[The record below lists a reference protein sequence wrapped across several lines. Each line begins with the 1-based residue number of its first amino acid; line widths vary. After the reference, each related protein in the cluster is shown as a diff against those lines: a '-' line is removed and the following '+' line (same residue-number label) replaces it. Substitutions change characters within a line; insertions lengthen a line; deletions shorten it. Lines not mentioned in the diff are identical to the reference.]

1 MTNGR
6 THHLDIVP
14 TRERGDSDFST
25 VVPFA
30 AARAEPTASAIA
42 SAPPIAVDNVIPFAR
57 AREPSSKPAP
67 EVAFDLAQRPAPLV
81 LGLERRA
88 QTGALLLVSL
98 LMHGSL
104 YVAFTREPEPMASI
118 GIEAISVEIVLGAN
132 MPAGLAATPGRQQ
145 ATSAPAHDPNPNQ
158 LDPDTTAK
166 VEEVRPKDVIPDQQ
180 QQAKPADTAVAEV
193 KPEQTVAEVA
203 ERPIPAQ
210 PAEAQPERAEEPPQQ
225 TALLRTEP
233 TPASREP
240 ELTAAPE
247 EPTKVTPAEPDKP
260 HPVKT
265 ETKPEPTPKHDTRKK
280 EREARPKQERPGP
293 AQKTASRDTNPTGP
307 RAVAASGV
315 GPGRSQLDT
324 NYRGLVAAHLARH
337 KQFPAEARSRGEQG
351 SATVSFALDGSG
363 RVTRVALVRGS
374 GVASIDQ
381 EATAMVRRASP
392 FPAPPGGR
400 GMSFTVPVSFR
411 IQ

>member
-1 MTNGR
+1 MTTNGR

-30 AARAEPTASAIA
+30 AAREPTAAAIA
-42 SAPPIAVDNVIPFAR
+42 SAPAIASNNVIPFAR
-57 AREPSSKPAP
+57 ARESSGKPAP
-67 EVAFDLAQRPAPLV
+67 KVAFDPAQRPAPPV
-81 LGLERRA
+81 PGQERRA

-98 LMHGSL
+98 LVHGSL

-132 MPAGLAATPGRQQ
+132 MPAGLATTPGRRE
-145 ATSAPAHDPNPNQ
+145 ATSAPAHDPNPNP

-166 VEEVRPKDVIPDQQ
+166 VEEVRPKEVIPDRQ
-180 QQAKPADTAVAEV
+180 QQAKPADTAVTEV

-203 ERPIPAQ
+203 ERPTPAQ
-210 PAEAQPERAEEPPQQ
+210 PVEAQPARAEKPQ
-225 TALLRTEP
+225 TALLRSEL
-233 TPASREP
+233 TPAPRQP
-240 ELTAAPE
+240 ELTAARE
-247 EPTKVTPAEPDKP
+247 EPAKVTPAEPEK
-260 HPVKT
+260 PVKT
-265 ETKPEPTPKHDTRKK
+265 DTKPAPTPKRETRKK
-280 EREARPKQERPGP
+280 ERDARSKQERPGP
-293 AQKTASRDTNPTGP
+293 PQKTASRDTNPTGP

-337 KQFPAEARSRGEQG
+337 KQFPAAARSRGEQG
-351 SATVSFALDGSG
+351 SVTVSFVLDGGG
-363 RVTRVALVRGS
+363 RVTRVTLARGS

-392 FPAPPGGR
+392 FPAPPNGR